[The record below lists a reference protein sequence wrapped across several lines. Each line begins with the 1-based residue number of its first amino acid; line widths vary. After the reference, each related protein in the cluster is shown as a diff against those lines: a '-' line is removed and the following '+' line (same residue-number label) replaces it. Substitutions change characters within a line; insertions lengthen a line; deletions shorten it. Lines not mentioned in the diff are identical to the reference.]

1 MNKINRYRSYIKF
14 ILLIIAIS
22 LISCSSTN
30 TIPLITPES
39 KSSSWENGLDLFE
52 QGKYLQAEAEFK
64 AALRA
69 TPLKPEILVKL
80 GETCLHLQRLDAAK
94 NSFDKALLI
103 DPNRVEA
110 IVGKAM
116 VAYQAKDLTGALHLL
131 EQAIEINANHVD
143 AHYTLGLVYKASNN
157 LQYAIDEWQKVLAW
171 QPDHIEAQREL
182 KLVYAMQDIAPQ
194 KTEYQQVFTAPAIKR
209 GEMAWILVKEFQL
222 PAGNALPDLKD
233 IRNHWAKKEI
243 EWAVQAKIMTTLP
256 ANQFQPEVLIT
267 RKDLAQIAQNL
278 RIWRTQDN
286 TMASMFAEMASPF
299 NDVRSDD
306 TAFNAIMLVTTLGI
320 MEGYFDQ
327 SFKPGLNPAGQ
338 EVFEFIEKLKDT
350 MK

>member
-1 MNKINRYRSYIKF
+1 M
-14 ILLIIAIS
+14 LLFFMG
-22 LISCSSTN
+22 CSSTS
-30 TIPLITPES
+30 TIPIVTEDS
-39 KSSSWENGLDLFE
+39 KSAHYESAVALFE

-80 GETCLHLQRLDAAK
+80 GETYLHLQRLDAAK

-116 VAYQAKDLTGALHLL
+116 VAYQSKDLTGALHLL

-171 QPDHIEAQREL
+171 QPDHIDAQLEL
-182 KLVYAMQDIAPQ
+182 KSVYAMQDIAPQ
-194 KTEYQQVFTAPAIKR
+194 KTEYQQLFTTRAIKR

-243 EWAVQAKIMTTLP
+243 EWVVQAKIMTTLP
-256 ANQFQPEVLIT
+256 ANQFQPEALIT

-286 TMASMFAEMASPF
+286 TLASMFIGMTSPF

-306 TAFNAIMLVTTLGI
+306 SAFNAIMLVTTLGI